1 MFPDSTKASM
11 GSGQSAAGNKEKM
24 GEKGGDGNYQQPPAP
39 MGRSILTIHL
49 YSDSD
54 PRLTMY
60 LPGYGGPPPAYSSHA
75 SAPPPAQA
83 GGELPPAYSAAP
95 DNTLVGA
102 SAGPAH
108 PQVKFFLHT
117 TVK

>member
-1 MFPDSTKASM
+1 MSRVVMFPDSTKASM
-11 GSGQSAAGNKEKM
+11 GSGQSSAGNREKM

-39 MGRSILTIHL
+39 MGRNIINILQCDCST
-49 YSDSD
+49 SK
-54 PRLTMY
+54 Y

-102 SAGPAH
+102 SAGAAH
-108 PQVKFFLHT
+108 PQVRQN
-117 TVK
+117 